1 MTNRG
6 PESYDVSGCFHVR
19 LPSSTQIVHFELHPN
34 IIDSGGRW
42 KMAFSPGAF
51 ITRSQ
56 GLRGIS
62 MVEMVDMVDNFFP
75 LWTIWSLPFNQLAGK
90 NGEVMTMGA

>member
-1 MTNRG
+1 MTNPG

-19 LPSSTQIVHFELHPN
+19 LPSSTQIVHLELHPN

-56 GLRGIS
+56 GLRVA
-62 MVEMVDMVDNFFP
+62 MVAMDGNGRHGGEKN
-75 LWTIWSLPFNQLAGK
+75 SLCGRFGLCHSTN
-90 NGEVMTMGA
+90 